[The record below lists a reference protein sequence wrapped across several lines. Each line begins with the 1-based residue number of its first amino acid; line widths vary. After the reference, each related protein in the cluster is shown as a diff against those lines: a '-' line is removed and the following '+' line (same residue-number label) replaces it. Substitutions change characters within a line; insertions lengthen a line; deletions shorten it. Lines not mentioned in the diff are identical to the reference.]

1 MSVVQWRVIGYV
13 LNDMTEEGESVPA
26 REIYT
31 HPIMQKWYAQS
42 GAKVSSHV
50 RMIDR
55 RLQERTSRDSVTV
68 GSEPRHEPSLFDK
81 TVNATWYLTPSGRQ
95 YVENQIIPDFEGQIL
110 SEFGEP
116 SIDKKTES
124 KEKTLPKTHDEAR
137 RKVLRLVNERKGQP
151 RFRNSLLEA
160 YERQC
165 AITRSNATEA
175 LEAAHI
181 RPFGGG
187 GSMEVS
193 NGLLLRADIH
203 TLFDLNYLTID
214 PESFRVELSEALR
227 DTDYSDLQE
236 RKIKIPKSSDS
247 LPSEEALIWHNE
259 YSKKTRVYR

>member
-26 REIYT
+26 RDIYT

-42 GAKVSSHV
+42 GAEVSSHI

-116 SIDKKTES
+116 SIDKK
-124 KEKTLPKTHDEAR
+124 PNQR
-137 RKVLRLVNERKGQP
+137 RKLYQKLMMKLGVKCYA
-151 RFRNSLLEA
+151 S
-160 YERQC
+160 
-165 AITRSNATEA
+165 
-175 LEAAHI
+175 
-181 RPFGGG
+181 
-187 GSMEVS
+187 
-193 NGLLLRADIH
+193 
-203 TLFDLNYLTID
+203 
-214 PESFRVELSEALR
+214 
-227 DTDYSDLQE
+227 
-236 RKIKIPKSSDS
+236 
-247 LPSEEALIWHNE
+247 
-259 YSKKTRVYR
+259 

>member
-1 MSVVQWRVIGYV
+1 MSVVQWRVIAYV
-13 LNDMTEEGESVPA
+13 LNDMTEEGDSVPA

-31 HPIMQKWYAQS
+31 HPIMQKWFAQS
-42 GAKVSSHV
+42 NAEVYSHV

-55 RLQERTSRDSVTV
+55 RLQERTSRDSTTV

-81 TVNATWYLTPSGRQ
+81 TVHATWYLTPSGRQ
-95 YVENQIIPDFEGQIL
+95 YVKNQIIPDFEEQIL
-110 SEFGEP
+110 SEFGDP
-116 SIDKKTES
+116 SAES
-124 KEKTLPKTHDEAR
+124 KIEPKKKKLPKTHEEAR
-137 RKVLRLVNERKGQP
+137 RKVLRLVDERKGQP

-160 YERQC
+160 YGREC
-165 AITRSNATEA
+165 AITSSNATEA

-214 PESFRVELSEALR
+214 PESFRVELAEALR
-227 DTDYSDLQE
+227 DTDYSYLHDK
-236 RKIKIPKSSDS
+236 KINIPETRNSH
-247 LPSEEALIWHNE
+247 PSKDALIWHNE